1 MDQLMD
7 FGWKILIPATLINL
21 FVTGAFVALGGS
33 LIGLAV
39 INWTFLLGC
48 VALGF
53 VARRVPGVQT
63 KETRPRSGST
73 PLPMVKTNP

>member
-21 FVTGAFVALGGS
+21 FVTGAFVSLGGS
-33 LIGLAV
+33 LVGLAV
-39 INWTFLLGC
+39 INWAFLLGC

-53 VARRVPGVQT
+53 VARRVPVVQT
-63 KETRPRSGST
+63 NGTPPRSSPT